1 MDGWW
6 AASYFVLW
14 ALVIVL
20 AVMVVALARQVGTLH
35 LRLGPRG
42 ALEMDDEGP
51 ALGEAPP
58 AGSAQSL
65 DGKTIE
71 IGGPGEAQLVLFV
84 SPGCMVCEQVTPSLR
99 AVARMGEL
107 VPYVLTDLDI
117 HETRRAYASKEVGAP
132 VASAREL
139 TQSWDI
145 PGTPYVVILDDTGV
159 VRGKGTVNNLEQME
173 GLIATAKRRADNA
186 SGDGTDDSTTRGE
199 QLHA

>member
-1 MDGWW
+1 MEGWW

-20 AVMVVALARQVGTLH
+20 AVMVVALARQLGTLH

-58 AGSAQSL
+58 PGVAQTLEGPVL
-65 DGKTIE
+65 D
-71 IGGPGEAQLVLFV
+71 IGGPGLAQLLLFV
-84 SPGCMVCEQVTPSLR
+84 SPGCMVCEQVTPSVR

-107 VPYVLTDLDI
+107 TPYVLTDLDI
-117 HETRRAYASKEVGAP
+117 IEARSAYARKDLGAP

-139 TQSWDI
+139 TRSWDI
-145 PGTPYVVILDDTGV
+145 PGTPYVVVLDDMGV
-159 VRGKGTVNNLEQME
+159 VRAKGTVNNLEQME
-173 GLIATAKRRADNA
+173 GLVATAKRRIGE
-186 SGDGTDDSTTRGE
+186 SGTGTDGTNRGE
-199 QLHA
+199 QLHV

>member
-6 AASYFVLW
+6 AGSYFVLW

-58 AGSAQSL
+58 GGTAEAL
-65 DGKTIE
+65 DGNVLD
-71 IGGPGEAQLVLFV
+71 IGGPGQAQLVLFV

-99 AVARMGEL
+99 AVARSGEL

-117 HETRRAYASKEVGAP
+117 HETRRAYADKQIGAP

-139 TQSWDI
+139 TQSWEI
-145 PGTPYVVILDDTGV
+145 PGTPYVVILDETGV

-173 GLIATAKRRADNA
+173 GLVATAKRRAESTAD
-186 SGDGTDDSTTRGE
+186 DGATREGR
-199 QLHA
+199 LHA